1 MNHIHKL
8 RCGWE
13 KYKPN
18 TTYDWITQNEEENFI
33 SNLKRY
39 PNNES
44 LLHYLENPIKYSLNN
59 EGFRTPD
66 DFNST
71 DEGNVFLGCSYTF
84 GVGHHLENVWSYKVN
99 DHIGGKFWNLS
110 IGGTGVMSHYRLL
123 VGYYK
128 ELKIKNIFHYLP
140 KLHLLI
146 LSNV

>member
-44 LLHYLENPIKYSLNN
+44 LLHYLENPIKYSLNI
-59 EGFRTPD
+59 EG
-66 DFNST
+66 
-71 DEGNVFLGCSYTF
+71 L
-84 GVGHHLENVWSYKVN
+84 
-99 DHIGGKFWNLS
+99 
-110 IGGTGVMSHYRLL
+110 
-123 VGYYK
+123 
-128 ELKIKNIFHYLP
+128 
-140 KLHLLI
+140 
-146 LSNV
+146 